1 MKTARNEFA
10 RALAL
15 AWLWTVSMGAAES
28 LTVTPRPGS
37 EAAGLSIRSSLFPG
51 DDLDLR
57 TCEGVLAGD
66 RDFGLFQVKLAPAPA
81 GQAPSW
87 SVRGKT
93 LSYAWTYPAG
103 ITVRFVGR
111 VERDA
116 LALEYRMENHTT
128 NALDRVQ
135 IHTCITTTRAPSFF
149 PAPTI
154 LPARTVGGGAATNFM
169 ELYDRLFLWR
179 DGKPFSFASSP
190 LARAEVHLAFMRAGE
205 TPVKWGWWVNAPQ
218 TFDFPLIVARSRDGQ
233 GQVGLAFGQAIW
245 ASSNVGDDRA
255 CFHLFPNFGRI
266 EPGGS
271 ATVHGRFYVGRG
283 SLEKLKT
290 RVARDLANGFRAAS
304 STEPD
309 RQP

>member
-1 MKTARNEFA
+1 MVTGTGVKSTRNEFA
-10 RALAL
+10 RALVL
-15 AWLWTVSMGAAES
+15 AWLWTVSMGAAER
-28 LTVTPRPGS
+28 LTVAPRPGS

-66 RDFGLFQVKLAPAPA
+66 HDFGLFQVKLAPVPD

-135 IHTCITTTRAPSFF
+135 IHTCITTTQAPSFF
-149 PAPTI
+149 PAPVN
-154 LPARTVGGGAATNFM
+154 LRTKPLSGAAVTNFM

-190 LARAEVHLAFMRAGE
+190 RARGELHLAFMRAGE
-205 TPVKWGWWVNAPQ
+205 TPVNWGWWVNAPQ
-218 TFDFPLIVARSRDGQ
+218 TFDFPLIVARSRDGR

-245 ASSNVGDDRA
+245 ASSNVGDNRA
-255 CFHLFPNFGRI
+255 CFHLFPSFG
-266 EPGGS
+266 P
-271 ATVHGRFYVGRG
+271 VHGRFYVGRG
-283 SLEKLKT
+283 SLDKLKT
-290 RVARDLANGFRAAS
+290 LVSRDLADGFRAAS
-304 STEPD
+304 ATERGVEP
-309 RQP
+309 